1 MKKLLY
7 LLSIIVTLILIVNFS
22 KKITRNYRLNLTENF
37 YLEDKFS
44 KVNKNVEAILIG
56 KDYSYSDSSKQN
68 YYTRNE
74 YGYVDKLL
82 RINEVWVGRIAPYEE
97 TMKNATYFWDD
108 EDMSNLI
115 LKEKLKEYAGYF
127 VVDKDFVQKGM
138 TEDQL
143 KNYLSEKKLNFKN
156 PSYYI
161 ESLGTKENLE
171 PKYLEK
177 NEKLIEAGKNPKTI
191 KNYEDTR
198 RFIKNGL
205 TVLLI
210 FEIIGFVMAF
220 KRRIKRAVK
229 KILRNTVYFQ

>member
-44 KVNKNVEAILIG
+44 KENKNVEAILIG

-97 TMKNATYFWDD
+97 TMKNAR
-108 EDMSNLI
+108 
-115 LKEKLKEYAGYF
+115 YF

-143 KNYLSEKKLNFKN
+143 KNYLNEKKLNFKN

-210 FEIIGFVMAF
+210 FEIIGFVMSF

>member
-82 RINEVWVGRIAPYEE
+82 RINEVWVGRIASYEE

-138 TEDQL
+138 TEDQ
-143 KNYLSEKKLNFKN
+143 
-156 PSYYI
+156 
-161 ESLGTKENLE
+161 
-171 PKYLEK
+171 
-177 NEKLIEAGKNPKTI
+177 
-191 KNYEDTR
+191 
-198 RFIKNGL
+198 
-205 TVLLI
+205 
-210 FEIIGFVMAF
+210 
-220 KRRIKRAVK
+220 
-229 KILRNTVYFQ
+229 

>member
-1 MKKLLY
+1 M
-7 LLSIIVTLILIVNFS
+7 
-22 KKITRNYRLNLTENF
+22 
-37 YLEDKFS
+37 
-44 KVNKNVEAILIG
+44 
-56 KDYSYSDSSKQN
+56 
-68 YYTRNE
+68 
-74 YGYVDKLL
+74 
-82 RINEVWVGRIAPYEE
+82 VG
-97 TMKNATYFWDD
+97 
-108 EDMSNLI
+108 
-115 LKEKLKEYAGYF
+115 
-127 VVDKDFVQKGM
+127 KDFVQKGM

-143 KNYLSEKKLNFKN
+143 KNYLNEKKLNFKN

-198 RFIKNGL
+198 KFIKNGL

-210 FEIIGFVMAF
+210 FEIIGFVMSF